1 MFYKVGLKIYLLG
14 DVMNLTNTMSPQLF
28 LYEKIKPFGLPIAIL
43 MLMVMM
49 VIPLPSILLDIF
61 FTTNIL
67 LSLLILMV
75 ALHTFRPLDFS
86 SFPTVLLFATILR
99 LGLNVA
105 STRIVLSAG
114 HTGPDA
120 AGKVI
125 EAFGEFVIAGNY
137 VVGIFVF
144 AILIIINLVV
154 ITKGA
159 GRVSEVSARFT
170 LDAMPGKQMAIDA
183 DLNAGLLTS
192 EEAKQRRDDVAK
204 EADFYG
210 SMDGASKFVKG
221 DAVAGILIL
230 LINIIGGLIIG
241 IAQHDLPAS
250 VAAENYII
258 LSVGDGLVAQ
268 IPSLLL
274 AIATAIIVTR
284 VSTSQDLSQQIGS
297 QIGMKQ
303 AWLPSAGVLF
313 LLGLIPGMPNVLF
326 LIASGLTFF
335 IWWRI
340 KQKEDETN
348 DGSDT
353 INENGETVVKEEK
366 DDDNSINLS
375 EIADNSA
382 ISMQL
387 GYGLIQMVDDE
398 NDGPLIARITGVRK
412 QISKELGF
420 IIPPVR
426 IRDDLSL
433 DANHYRIRIGQEIVA
448 EDKVFPQLILAI
460 PGESAQTKIEGTD
473 VKDPS
478 FGMEATW
485 IERHQ
490 QAKAENLGYMVVEPE
505 SVIATHLNQ
514 VLSSQANELLGQDD
528 VQALLDNLSKTSPQL
543 VSSTVPKLIPLNILT
558 SVLKLLLAERMP
570 ISDLRRILEVLASQN
585 HKNNS
590 PLDIAESIRPAISG
604 LLIQQIAP
612 LNSPLPVITF
622 SAELEQMIVNISKQT
637 GANGL
642 ILEASLIQ
650 KIVTAVN
657 SVMEK
662 MQNENRKAVMITA
675 PVIRRDLS
683 HMLRQHIPN
692 LDVLSFTE
700 LPDNK
705 KIEVIANIGSEE
717 QNNN

>member
-1 MFYKVGLKIYLLG
+1 
-14 DVMNLTNTMSPQLF
+14 MNLTNTLSPHLYI
-28 LYEKIKPFGLPIAIL
+28 YEKIKPFGLPVAIL

-49 VIPLPSILLDIF
+49 VIPLPSVLLDIF

-125 EAFGEFVIAGNY
+125 QSFGEFVIAGNY

-192 EEAKQRRDDVAK
+192 EEAKERREDISK

-241 IAQHDLPAS
+241 IAQHDLPVS

-303 AWLPSAGVLF
+303 AWLPSAGVLL
-313 LLGLIPGMPNVLF
+313 LLGMIPGMPNLLF
-326 LIASGLTFF
+326 LLASGITFF
-335 IWWRI
+335 IWYRI
-340 KQKEDETN
+340 KQKDEDSIEDN
-348 DGSDT
+348 DNLLENSNSSKSSD
-353 INENGETVVKEEK
+353 KSEK
-366 DDDNSINLS
+366 DDNEINLS
-375 EIADNSA
+375 DIADNSA

-398 NDGPLIARITGVRK
+398 NEGPLIARITGVRK

-433 DANHYRIRIGQEIVA
+433 EANHYRIRIGQEIVA
-448 EDKVFPQLILAI
+448 EDKVFPQLVLAI
-460 PGESAQTKIEGTD
+460 PGDTAQTKIEGTD

-490 QAKAENLGYMVVEPE
+490 QARAENLGYMVVEPE
-505 SVIATHLNQ
+505 AVIATHLNQ
-514 VLSSQANELLGQDD
+514 ILSNQASSLLGQDD

-543 VSSTVPKLIPLNILT
+543 VSSTVPKLIPLNIIT
-558 SVLKLLLAERMP
+558 SVLKLLLIERMP
-570 ISDLRRILEVLASQN
+570 ISDLKRILEILASQN
-585 HKNNS
+585 HKNIS
-590 PLDIAESIRPAISG
+590 PVDIAEAVRPAISG

-612 LNSPLPVITF
+612 LNSPLPIITF
-622 SAELEQMIVNISKQT
+622 SAELEQMIVNVAKQT
-637 GANGL
+637 GENGL

-650 KIVTAVN
+650 KIVTAINTV
-657 SVMEK
+657 SEK

-675 PVIRRDLS
+675 PVIRKDLS

-705 KIEVIANIGSEE
+705 KIEVVANIGSED
-717 QNNN
+717 QNKN

>member
-1 MFYKVGLKIYLLG
+1 
-14 DVMNLTNTMSPQLF
+14 MNLTGTLSGQFF
-28 LYEKIKPFGLPIAIL
+28 LLEKLKPLGLPLAIL

-49 VIPLPSILLDIF
+49 VIPLPAILLDVF

-75 ALHTFRPLDFS
+75 SLHTFRPLDFS
-86 SFPTVLLFATILR
+86 RFPTVLFFATILR
-99 LGLNVA
+99 LGVSVA

-120 AGKVI
+120 AGRVI

-192 EEAKQRRDDVAK
+192 EEAKQRRDDIAK

-210 SMDGASKFVKG
+210 SRDGASKFVKG
-221 DAVAGILIL
+221 DAIAGILIL

-241 IAQHDLPAS
+241 IAQHNLPVS
-250 VAAENYII
+250 TAAENYII

-284 VSTSQDLSQQIGS
+284 VSTSQDLSKQIGS
-297 QIGMKQ
+297 QIGIKQ

-313 LLGLIPGMPNVLF
+313 LLGIIPGMPNVLF
-326 LIASGLTFF
+326 LIASGLTLF

-340 KQKEDETN
+340 KTQEENLTN
-348 DGSDT
+348 SGEVQSQT
-353 INENGETVVKEEK
+353 SNEENAAQEK
-366 DDDNSINLS
+366 DENSISLS
-375 EIADNSA
+375 DIADNSA

-387 GYGLIQMVDDE
+387 GYGLIQLVDDE
-398 NDGPLIARITGVRK
+398 NDGPLISRITGVRK

-420 IIPPVR
+420 IIPQVR

-433 DANHYRIRIGQEIVA
+433 ESNHYRIRIGQEIVA
-448 EDKVFPQLILAI
+448 EDKIFPQLLLAI

-478 FGMEATW
+478 FNMDATW
-485 IERHQ
+485 IEPHQ
-490 QAKAENLGYMVVEPE
+490 QARAENLGYMVVEPE
-505 SVIATHLNQ
+505 AVIATHLNQ
-514 VLSSQANELLGQDD
+514 VLSKQASELLGQDD
-528 VQALLDNLSKTSPQL
+528 VQALLDNLSQTSPQL
-543 VSSTVPKLIPLNILT
+543 VTSSVPKIIPLNVLT
-558 SVLKLLLAERMP
+558 SILKSLLAEKMP
-570 ISDLRRILEVLASQN
+570 ISDLKRILEMLATQN
-585 HKNNS
+585 VKNTT
-590 PLDIAESIRPAISG
+590 PIELAENIRPAISG

-612 LNSPLPVITF
+612 LNSPLPIITF
-622 SAELEQMIVNISKQT
+622 SAELEQMIVNIAKQT

-650 KIVTAVN
+650 KIVSAIN
-657 SVMEK
+657 SIMEK
-662 MQNENRKAVMITA
+662 MQSENRKAVMITA

-683 HMLRQHIPN
+683 HMLRQHIPS
-692 LDVLSFTE
+692 LDILSFTE

-705 KIEVIANIGSEE
+705 KIEVVASIGSEDAS
-717 QNNN
+717 NN

>member
-1 MFYKVGLKIYLLG
+1 
-14 DVMNLTNTMSPQLF
+14 MNLTNTMSPQLF

-353 INENGETVVKEEK
+353 INENGEIVVKEEK

-514 VLSSQANELLGQDD
+514 ILSSQANELLGQDD

-590 PLDIAESIRPAISG
+590 PLDIAESVRPAISG

>member
-1 MFYKVGLKIYLLG
+1 
-14 DVMNLTNTMSPQLF
+14 MNLTSTLSKDFFPF
-28 LYEKIKPFGLPIAIL
+28 EKLKALGLPVAIL
-43 MLMVMM
+43 MLLMMM
-49 VIPLPSILLDIF
+49 VVPLPAVLLDIF

-75 ALHTFRPLDFS
+75 SLHTFRPLDFS

-192 EEAKQRRDDVAK
+192 EEAKQRREDIAK

-221 DAVAGILIL
+221 DAIAGILIL

-241 IAQHDLPAS
+241 IAQHDLPVS
-250 VAAENYII
+250 TAAENYII

-284 VSTSQDLSQQIGS
+284 VSTSQDLSKQIGS
-297 QIGMKQ
+297 QIGIKQ

-313 LLGLIPGMPNVLF
+313 LLGIIPGMPNFLF
-326 LIASGLTFF
+326 LIASGLTLF
-335 IWWRI
+335 IWWTI
-340 KQKEDETN
+340 KKQSAQSTAYNETQGIGNDE
-348 DGSDT
+348 SD
-353 INENGETVVKEEK
+353 VDKEK
-366 DDDNSINLS
+366 DENSISLS

-387 GYGLIQMVDDE
+387 GYGLIQLVDDE

-420 IIPPVR
+420 IIPQVR

-433 DANHYRIRIGQEIVA
+433 EANHYRIRIGQEIVA
-448 EDKVFPQLILAI
+448 EDKIFPQLLLAI
-460 PGESAQTKIEGTD
+460 PGDSAQTKIDGTD

-478 FGMEATW
+478 FNMDATW
-485 IERHQ
+485 IEPHQ
-490 QAKAENLGYMVVEPE
+490 QARAENLGYMVVEPE
-505 SVIATHLNQ
+505 AVIATHLNQ
-514 VLSSQANELLGQDD
+514 VLSKQSSELLGQDD
-528 VQALLDNLSKTSPQL
+528 VQALLDNLSETSPQL
-543 VSSTVPKLIPLNILT
+543 VSSSVPKIIPLNILT
-558 SVLKLLLAERMP
+558 SILKSLLAERMP
-570 ISDLRRILEVLASQN
+570 ISDLKRILEVLTTQNVKNAS
-585 HKNNS
+585 
-590 PLDIAESIRPAISG
+590 PIELAESVRPAISG

-612 LNSPLPVITF
+612 LNSPLPIITF
-622 SAELEQMIVNISKQT
+622 SAELEQMIVNIAKQT

-650 KIVTAVN
+650 KIVSAIN
-657 SVMEK
+657 EVMEK
-662 MQNENRKAVMITA
+662 MQSQNRNAIMITA

-683 HMLRQHIPN
+683 HMLRQHIPSLN
-692 LDVLSFTE
+692 VLSFTE
-700 LPDNK
+700 LPDSK
-705 KIEVIANIGSEE
+705 KIEVVANIGSEE
-717 QNNN
+717 TSNN

>member
-1 MFYKVGLKIYLLG
+1 
-14 DVMNLTNTMSPQLF
+14 MNLTSTLSKDFFPF
-28 LYEKIKPFGLPIAIL
+28 EKLKALGLPVAIL
-43 MLMVMM
+43 MLLMMM
-49 VIPLPSILLDIF
+49 VVPLPAVLLDIF

-75 ALHTFRPLDFS
+75 SLHTFRPLDFS

-192 EEAKQRRDDVAK
+192 EEAKQRREDIAK

-221 DAVAGILIL
+221 DAIAGILIL

-241 IAQHDLPAS
+241 IAQHDLPVS
-250 VAAENYII
+250 TAAENYII

-284 VSTSQDLSQQIGS
+284 VSTSQDLSKQIGS
-297 QIGMKQ
+297 QIGIKQ

-313 LLGLIPGMPNVLF
+313 LLGIIPGMPNFLF
-326 LIASGLTFF
+326 LIASGLTLF
-335 IWWRI
+335 IWWTI
-340 KQKEDETN
+340 KKQSAHSTAYNETQGIGNDE
-348 DGSDT
+348 SD
-353 INENGETVVKEEK
+353 VDKEK
-366 DDDNSINLS
+366 DENSISLS

-387 GYGLIQMVDDE
+387 GYGLIQLVDDE

-420 IIPPVR
+420 IIPQVR

-433 DANHYRIRIGQEIVA
+433 EANHYRIRIGQEIVA
-448 EDKVFPQLILAI
+448 EDKIFPQLLLAI
-460 PGESAQTKIEGTD
+460 PGDSAQTKIDGTD

-478 FGMEATW
+478 FNMDATW
-485 IERHQ
+485 IEPHQ
-490 QAKAENLGYMVVEPE
+490 QARAENLGYMVVEPE
-505 SVIATHLNQ
+505 AVIATHLNQ
-514 VLSSQANELLGQDD
+514 VLSKQSSELLGQDD
-528 VQALLDNLSKTSPQL
+528 VQALLDNLSETSPQL
-543 VSSTVPKLIPLNILT
+543 VSSSVPKIIPLNILT
-558 SVLKLLLAERMP
+558 SILKSLLAERMP
-570 ISDLRRILEVLASQN
+570 ISDLKRILEVLTTQNVKNAS
-585 HKNNS
+585 
-590 PLDIAESIRPAISG
+590 PIELAESVRPAISG

-612 LNSPLPVITF
+612 LNSPLPIITF
-622 SAELEQMIVNISKQT
+622 SAELEQMIVNIAKQT

-650 KIVTAVN
+650 KIVSAIN
-657 SVMEK
+657 EVMEK
-662 MQNENRKAVMITA
+662 MQSQNRNAIMITA

-683 HMLRQHIPN
+683 HMLRQHIPSLN
-692 LDVLSFTE
+692 VLSFTE
-700 LPDNK
+700 LPDSK
-705 KIEVIANIGSEE
+705 KIEVVANIGSDEE
-717 QNNN
+717 TKN

>member
-1 MFYKVGLKIYLLG
+1 
-14 DVMNLTNTMSPQLF
+14 MNLTSTLGGQFFIL
-28 LYEKIKPFGLPIAIL
+28 EKLKPFGLPLAIL

-49 VIPLPSILLDIF
+49 VIPLPAFLLDVF

-75 ALHTFRPLDFS
+75 SLHTFRPLDFS

-105 STRIVLSAG
+105 STRIVLSSG
-114 HTGPDA
+114 HTGSDA

-192 EEAKQRRDDVAK
+192 EEAKQRRDDIAK

-221 DAVAGILIL
+221 DAIAGILIL

-241 IAQHDLPAS
+241 IAQHNLPVS
-250 VAAENYII
+250 TAAENYII

-284 VSTSQDLSQQIGS
+284 VSTSQDLSKQIGT
-297 QIGMKQ
+297 QIGIKQ

-313 LLGLIPGMPNVLF
+313 LLGIIPGMPNLLF
-326 LIASGLTFF
+326 LTASALTFF
-335 IWWRI
+335 IWWTI
-340 KQKEDETN
+340 KKQGESSGEIN
-348 DGSDT
+348 DKS
-353 INENGETVVKEEK
+353 VKENDEDK
-366 DDDNSINLS
+366 LDNTDDDNALSLS

-387 GYGLIQMVDDE
+387 GYGLIQLVDDE

-412 QISKELGF
+412 QISKDLGF
-420 IIPPVR
+420 IIPQVR

-433 DANHYRIRIGQEIVA
+433 EANHYRIRIGQEIVA
-448 EDKVFPQLILAI
+448 EDKIFPQLLLAI
-460 PGESAQTKIEGTD
+460 PGDSAQTKIEGTD

-478 FGMEATW
+478 FNMDATW
-485 IERHQ
+485 IEPHQ
-490 QAKAENLGYMVVEPE
+490 QARAENLGYMVVEPE
-505 SVIATHLNQ
+505 AVIATHLNQ
-514 VLSSQANELLGQDD
+514 ILSKQAADLLGQDD

-543 VSSTVPKLIPLNILT
+543 VSSTVPKLVPLNILT
-558 SVLKLLLAERMP
+558 SILKLLLIENMP
-570 ISDLRRILEVLASQN
+570 ISDLKRILEVLASLN
-585 HKNNS
+585 VKTMS
-590 PLDIAESIRPAISG
+590 PIELAEAIRPTVSS

-612 LNSPLPVITF
+612 LNNALPIITF
-622 SAELEQMIVNISKQT
+622 SAELEQMIVNIAKQT

-642 ILEASLIQ
+642 ILEGSLIQ
-650 KIVTAVN
+650 KIVSGIN

-662 MQNENRKAVMITA
+662 MQTENRKAVMITA

-683 HMLRQHIPN
+683 QMLRQHIPT
-692 LDVLSFTE
+692 LDILSFTE

-705 KIEVIANIGSEE
+705 KIEVVANIGSDEE
-717 QNNN
+717 SNS

>member
-1 MFYKVGLKIYLLG
+1 
-14 DVMNLTNTMSPQLF
+14 MNLTNTLGGPISLP
-28 LYEKIKPFGLPIAIL
+28 EKIKPFGLPVAIL

-49 VIPLPSILLDIF
+49 VIPLPSFLLDIF

-75 ALHTFRPLDFS
+75 SIHTFRPLDFS

-192 EEAKQRRDDVAK
+192 EEAKQRREDIAK

-221 DAVAGILIL
+221 DAIAGILIL

-241 IAQHDLPAS
+241 IAQHNLPVS
-250 VAAENYII
+250 TAAENYII

-284 VSTSQDLSQQIGS
+284 VSTSQDLSKQIGS
-297 QIGMKQ
+297 QIGVKQ
-303 AWLPSAGVLF
+303 AWLPSACVLF
-313 LLGLIPGMPNVLF
+313 LLGLIPGMPNTLF
-326 LIASGLTFF
+326 LLGSGLTFF
-335 IWWRI
+335 VWWMLKKKSEELDEDIRI
-340 KQKEDETN
+340 PDENNDIED
-348 DGSDT
+348 
-353 INENGETVVKEEK
+353 VKDE
-366 DDDNSINLS
+366 NSISLS

-387 GYGLIQMVDDE
+387 GYGLIQLVDDE
-398 NDGPLIARITGVRK
+398 NEGPLIARITGVRK

-420 IIPPVR
+420 VIPQVR
-426 IRDDLSL
+426 IRDDLTL
-433 DANHYRIRIGQEIVA
+433 EANHYRIRIGQEIVA
-448 EDKVFPQLILAI
+448 EDKIFPQLLLAI
-460 PGESAQTKIEGTD
+460 PGDSAQTKIEGTD

-478 FGMEATW
+478 FNMDATW
-485 IERHQ
+485 IEPHQ
-490 QAKAENLGYMVVEPE
+490 QARAENLGYMVVEPE
-505 SVIATHLNQ
+505 AVIATHLNQ
-514 VLSSQANELLGQDD
+514 ILSKQASELLGQDD

-543 VSSTVPKLIPLNILT
+543 VSSAVPKLIPLNILT
-558 SVLKLLLAERMP
+558 SILKSLLAEKMP
-570 ISDLRRILEVLASQN
+570 ISDLKRILEVLASQN
-585 HKNNS
+585 IKNMS
-590 PLDIAESIRPAISG
+590 PIELAEAVRPTISG

-612 LNSPLPVITF
+612 LNSPLPIITF
-622 SAELEQMIVNISKQT
+622 SAELEQMIVNIAKQT

-642 ILEASLIQ
+642 ILEANLIQ
-650 KIVTAVN
+650 KIVTAINNVI
-657 SVMEK
+657 EK
-662 MQNENRKAVMITA
+662 LQSENRKAVMITA

-683 HMLRQHIPN
+683 HMLRQHIPT

-705 KIEVIANIGSEE
+705 KIEVVANIGSEE
-717 QNNN
+717 QNKD

>member
-1 MFYKVGLKIYLLG
+1 
-14 DVMNLTNTMSPQLF
+14 MNLTNTLSPHLYI
-28 LYEKIKPFGLPIAIL
+28 YEKIKPFGLPVAIL

-49 VIPLPSILLDIF
+49 VIPLPSVLLDIF

-125 EAFGEFVIAGNY
+125 QSFGEFVIAGNY

-192 EEAKQRRDDVAK
+192 EEAKERREDISK

-241 IAQHDLPAS
+241 IAQHDLPVS

-303 AWLPSAGVLF
+303 AWLPSAGVLL
-313 LLGLIPGMPNVLF
+313 LLGMIPGMPNLLF
-326 LIASGLTFF
+326 LLASGITFF
-335 IWWRI
+335 IWYRI
-340 KQKEDETN
+340 KQKDEDSIEDN
-348 DGSDT
+348 D
-353 INENGETVVKEEK
+353 NLLENSNSSKSNDKSEK
-366 DDDNSINLS
+366 DDNEINLS
-375 EIADNSA
+375 DIADNSA

-398 NDGPLIARITGVRK
+398 NEGPLIARITGVRK

-433 DANHYRIRIGQEIVA
+433 EANHYRIRIGQEIVA
-448 EDKVFPQLILAI
+448 EDKVFPQLVLAI
-460 PGESAQTKIEGTD
+460 PGDTAQTKIEGTD

-490 QAKAENLGYMVVEPE
+490 QARAENLGYMVVEPE
-505 SVIATHLNQ
+505 AVIATHLNQ
-514 VLSSQANELLGQDD
+514 ILSNQASSLLGQDD

-543 VSSTVPKLIPLNILT
+543 VSSTVPKLIPLNIIT
-558 SVLKLLLAERMP
+558 SVLKLLLIERMP
-570 ISDLRRILEVLASQN
+570 ISDLKRILEILASQN
-585 HKNNS
+585 HKNIS
-590 PLDIAESIRPAISG
+590 PVDIAEAVRPAISG

-612 LNSPLPVITF
+612 LNSPLPIITF
-622 SAELEQMIVNISKQT
+622 SAELEQMIVNVAKQT
-637 GANGL
+637 GENGL

-650 KIVTAVN
+650 KIVTAINTV
-657 SVMEK
+657 SEK

-675 PVIRRDLS
+675 PVIRKDLS

-705 KIEVIANIGSEE
+705 KIEVVANIGSED
-717 QNNN
+717 QNKN